1 MFSLLSFGY
10 GYEVSLLSFL
20 IGSRLIVRSTCMS
33 SMYSSTH
40 SQWVAAA
47 DSQSSSGSLCN
58 STCPT
63 ESVIAAAS
71 DFL

>member
-20 IGSRLIVRSTCMS
+20 IGSGLIVRSTCVS

-40 SQWVAAA
+40 NRWVAAA
-47 DSQSSSGSLCN
+47 DSQSSAEPRIKFRQLMQLYL
-58 STCPT
+58 PLQK
-63 ESVIAAAS
+63 V
-71 DFL
+71 